1 MYKQLVLLV
10 FLFLSFDTFSQNVK
24 KALKLYEK
32 GDSVKVRE
40 VLKKMDEKGDN
51 NPGKDFIYSILYL
64 NNFNDRSLLD
74 SSFLYIKESRKNFS
88 SIDDKVSLELKEL
101 NINLSRIDS
110 VEDVIDS
117 LEYLFVKEENT
128 IASFIKYMEDHTD
141 SKYLINAQKNWHTLE
156 FNVVRA
162 INTWQAY
169 KKYMDTFPRSL
180 EYPVAK
186 KLYERLIFE
195 DLTSE
200 KDLRSYEIF
209 LKNYPET
216 PFRDS
221 IENIIF
227 RFFTLDNKIENY
239 QRFLNEYPNSE
250 TSKIAL
256 RYLYHIS
263 DRDISIINKINIES
277 DVIDSLR
284 GISKVDKVPLIGID
298 DNNRTSLVNLMGEEI
313 IDGGELNFIDNI
325 FCEFTNDDF
334 FIINKEN
341 KKGLVNRNLDKIYE
355 GSFELVED
363 IGAGILK
370 IFTEGEKLTIIHKS
384 SNIILEG
391 NYDDA
396 YLIDN
401 NFILLEKDEKFALFT
416 LKGKKIYD
424 FIFKDVYKEGHFLVF
439 ENLINDNMHITNSD
453 QILKNI
459 RNFNYE
465 IDFSCNDYEYF
476 EEGMIVFVDEN
487 EYLINDKLDTLILEN
502 SRNIQKIDLGWSYES
517 DYGIKILS
525 ERISF
530 DFSTFFE
537 DIVESPLFFSG
548 KSNGM
553 WDVFSLKDGTKVLE
567 QIDSIYILSD
577 SVFWYKS
584 ERRESL
590 FFEKGKEID
599 LGRGYDIRVM
609 KPKYSDKSYI
619 KIFSDN
625 EDYIFTSLGDTLPP
639 AEYYYTVQAGNT
651 ISFLSKKFGVSQS
664 EILKLNNKKNKNL
677 YIGERLKIR
686 GFVPNEILTESL
698 FLIKDGNKKG
708 IIDMNGKI
716 VLEPEYDGIITSNS
730 TDIILIKDEK
740 FGNYNI
746 PSNKIIQPKHKS
758 ILNPIG
764 ENLYLVNDSNYGL
777 IDKEGN
783 VLLPVEYNNI
793 QFWSDS
799 TVLVERENIFK
810 VIDVYSKKI
819 SHEFNS
825 YKTLL
830 NGKHKIIQIS
840 SDNGIGILSNTY
852 GMILKPNYDEIRM
865 IDYDKKTYFN
875 GRQSIEEAKLL
886 VNLLVDDQGK
896 IIINQALN
904 LDIRANFSCELNQ

>member
-1 MYKQLVLLV
+1 MCKQFFLLF
-10 FLFLSFDTFSQNVK
+10 FLFFSFDSISQNVK

-64 NNFNDRSLLD
+64 NNFNDRSKID
-74 SSFLYIKESRKNFS
+74 TSFLYIKESRKNFS

-101 NINLSRIDS
+101 NINLTRIDS

-117 LEYLFVKEENT
+117 LEYLFVREENT
-128 IASFIKYMEDHTD
+128 IASFIEYMEDHAE
-141 SKYLINAQKNWHTLE
+141 SKYFESARRNWHTLE
-156 FNVVRA
+156 FKVTSE

-169 KKYMDTFPRSL
+169 KKYMDTFPRSS
-180 EYPVAK
+180 EYPIAK
-186 KLYERLIFE
+186 KFYERLIFE

-200 KDLRSYEIF
+200 KSQRSYEIF

-227 RFFTLDNKIENY
+227 EFFTLDNRIENY
-239 QRFLNEYPNSE
+239 QRFLNEYPNSKS
-250 TSKIAL
+250 SKIAL
-256 RYLYHIS
+256 RYLYHVS
-263 DRDISIINKINIES
+263 ERDISIINNTNIQSEL
-277 DVIDSLR
+277 IDSLR
-284 GISKVDKVPLIGID
+284 DISKVDKVPLIGID
-298 DNNRTSLVNLMGEEI
+298 DNGRTSFVNLMGEEI

-325 FCEFTNDDF
+325 FCEFSNDDF
-334 FIINKEN
+334 FIIDKEN
-341 KKGLVNRNLDKIYE
+341 KKEVVNRNLEKIYE
-355 GSFELVED
+355 GSLLVVED

-370 IFTEGEKLTIIHKS
+370 IFSEREKMTLIHKS
-384 SNIILEG
+384 LDIILEG

-396 YLIDN
+396 YLINN
-401 NFILLEKDEKFALFT
+401 NFILLEKDEKFALYT
-416 LKGKKIYD
+416 IRGKKIYD
-424 FIFKDVYKEGHFLVF
+424 FIFSDVYNEGSFLVF
-439 ENLINDNMHITNSD
+439 ENLTDDNIHITNSEE
-453 QILKNI
+453 ILNNVKNL
-459 RNFNYE
+459 NYE
-465 IDFSCNDYEYF
+465 IEFSCNDYEYF
-476 EEGMIVFVDEN
+476 EEGMIIFINEN
-487 EYLINDKLDTLILEN
+487 EYLINNKLDTLILEN

-525 ERISF
+525 DRISF
-530 DFSTFFE
+530 DFSTFFD
-537 DIVESPLFFSG
+537 DIAESSLYFSG
-548 KSNGM
+548 KSDGM

-567 QIDSIYILSD
+567 EIDSIYILSD
-577 SVFWYKS
+577 SVFWYKK

-590 FFEKGKEID
+590 FFEEGKEIELD
-599 LGRGYDIRVM
+599 RGFDIRVM

-619 KIFSDN
+619 KISSDN
-625 EDYIFTSLGDTLPP
+625 EDYIFTSVGDTLPP

-651 ISFLSKKFGVSQS
+651 ISFLSKKFGVSQA

-677 YIGERLKIR
+677 YIGEKLKIR

-698 FLIKDGNKKG
+698 FLINDGNKKG
-708 IIDMNGKI
+708 IIDRSGKMI
-716 VLEPEYDGIITSNS
+716 LEPEYDGIITSNS

-746 PSNKIIQPKHKS
+746 SSNEIIQPKYKS

-764 ENLYLVNDSNYGL
+764 ENLYLVYDGNYGL
-777 IDKEGN
+777 LDKEGN
-783 VLLPVEYNNI
+783 GLLPIEYNNI
-793 QFWSDS
+793 EFWSDS
-799 TVLVERENIFK
+799 TVLVEKGSAFK
-810 VIDVYSKKI
+810 VIDVYSQKI
-819 SHEFNS
+819 YHEFNS
-825 YKTLL
+825 YKTLQ
-830 NGKHKIIQIS
+830 NGDQKIIQVL
-840 SDNGIGILSNTY
+840 SDDGIGILSNVF

-865 IDYDKKTYFN
+865 IDYDKKIYFN

-904 LDIRANFSCELNQ
+904 LDMEANFSCELN

>member
-1 MYKQLVLLV
+1 MCKQFFLLF
-10 FLFLSFDTFSQNVK
+10 FLFFSFDSLSQNVK

-64 NNFNDRSLLD
+64 NNINDRSKID
-74 SSFLYIKESRKNFS
+74 TSFLYIKKSRKNFS

-101 NINLSRIDS
+101 NINLTRIDS

-117 LEYLFVKEENT
+117 LEYLFVREENT
-128 IASFIKYMEDHTD
+128 IASFIEYMEDHAE
-141 SKYLINAQKNWHTLE
+141 SKYFESALRNWHTLE
-156 FNVVRA
+156 FKVTSE

-180 EYPVAK
+180 EYPIAK
-186 KLYERLIFE
+186 KFYEGLIFE

-200 KDLRSYEIF
+200 KNQRSYEIF

-227 RFFTLDNKIENY
+227 KFFTLDNKIENY
-239 QRFLNEYPNSE
+239 QRFLNEYPNSKS
-250 TSKIAL
+250 SKIAL
-256 RYLYHIS
+256 RYLYHVS
-263 DRDISIINKINIES
+263 DRDISIINKTNIQS
-277 DVIDSLR
+277 ALIDSLR
-284 GISKVDKVPLIGID
+284 DISKVDKVPLIGID
-298 DNNRTSLVNLMGEEI
+298 DNGRTSFVNLMGEEI
-313 IDGGELNFIDNI
+313 IDGGGLNFIDNI
-325 FCEFTNDDF
+325 FCEFSNDDF

-341 KKGLVNRNLDKIYE
+341 KKEVLNRNLEKIYE
-355 GSFELVED
+355 GSLLVVED

-370 IFTEGEKLTIIHKS
+370 IFSEGEKMTLIHKS
-384 SNIILEG
+384 MDIILEG

-396 YLIDN
+396 YLINN
-401 NFILLEKDEKFALFT
+401 NFILLEKDEKFALYT
-416 LKGKKIYD
+416 IRGKKIYD
-424 FIFKDVYKEGHFLVF
+424 FIFSDVYNEGSFLIF
-439 ENLINDNMHITNSD
+439 ENLIDDNIHITNSGE
-453 QILKNI
+453 ILNNIKNL
-459 RNFNYE
+459 NYE
-465 IDFSCNDYEYF
+465 IEFSCNDYEYF
-476 EEGMIVFVDEN
+476 EEGMIIFIDEN
-487 EYLINDKLDTLILEN
+487 EYLINNKLDTLILEN

-525 ERISF
+525 DRISF
-530 DFSTFFE
+530 DFSTFFD
-537 DIVESPLFFSG
+537 DIAESSLYFTG
-548 KSNGM
+548 KSDGM

-567 QIDSIYILSD
+567 EIDSIYILSD
-577 SVFWYKS
+577 SVFWYKK

-590 FFEKGKEID
+590 FFEEGKEIELD
-599 LGRGYDIRVM
+599 RGFDIRVM

-619 KIFSDN
+619 KISSDN
-625 EDYIFTSLGDTLPP
+625 EDYIFTNVGDTLPP

-651 ISFLSKKFGVSQS
+651 ISFLSKKFGVSQA

-677 YIGERLKIR
+677 YIGEKLKIR

-698 FLIKDGNKKG
+698 FLINDGNKKG
-708 IIDMNGKI
+708 IIDRSGKMI
-716 VLEPEYDGIITSNS
+716 LEPEYDGIITSNS

-746 PSNKIIQPKHKS
+746 SSNKIIQPKYKS

-764 ENLYLVNDSNYGL
+764 ENLYLVYDGNYGL
-777 IDKEGN
+777 LDKEGN
-783 VLLPVEYNNI
+783 GLLPIEYDNI
-793 QFWSDS
+793 EFWSDS
-799 TVLVERENIFK
+799 TVLVEKGSAFK
-810 VIDVYSKKI
+810 VIDVYSQKI
-819 SHEFNS
+819 YHEFNS
-825 YKTLL
+825 YKTLR
-830 NGKHKIIQIS
+830 NGDQKIIQVL
-840 SDNGIGILSNTY
+840 SDDGIGILSNVF

-865 IDYDKKTYFN
+865 IDYDNKIYFN

-904 LDIRANFSCELNQ
+904 LDMEANFSCELN